1 MKCVICK
8 QGKTHK
14 GTATVT
20 LEREGTTF
28 IVKSVPAQVC
38 EICGEEYIEEK
49 VMVRVMQQAEEA
61 VRCGVQVG
69 IREYAAI

>member
-20 LEREGTTF
+20 LEREGTTI
-28 IVKSVPAQVC
+28 IVKSVPAHVC

-49 VMVRVMQQAEEA
+49 VMTKVLRQAEEA
-61 VRCGVQVG
+61 VKCGVQVG
-69 IREYAAI
+69 IHEFV